1 MHQETPINLL
11 LFIMLVVELWLKCV
25 PDGHR
30 GSPELPVLVK
40 HTTVRL
46 GRRLQVIFEKNKTV
60 YHNLVSLIV
69 VEMPSIWSSRLSKT
83 SNSGWIF
90 GSESNLAFASTE
102 TQNTLFL
109 HSHTVCILKDHVHCR
124 APRGNYQGNSICLGQ
139 EPSLTIQSTTEPKNG
154 VQLAWISSPTCNQS
168 VDSQRS
174 SWIQPRR
181 ANSLLHSDLS
191 FEASLPGSSYREG
204 PRNGKIRS

>member
-1 MHQETPINLL
+1 MTRRHHTLMHQETPINLL

-69 VEMPSIWSSRLSKT
+69 VEMPSI
-83 SNSGWIF
+83 
-90 GSESNLAFASTE
+90 
-102 TQNTLFL
+102 
-109 HSHTVCILKDHVHCR
+109 
-124 APRGNYQGNSICLGQ
+124 
-139 EPSLTIQSTTEPKNG
+139 
-154 VQLAWISSPTCNQS
+154 
-168 VDSQRS
+168 
-174 SWIQPRR
+174 
-181 ANSLLHSDLS
+181 
-191 FEASLPGSSYREG
+191 
-204 PRNGKIRS
+204 